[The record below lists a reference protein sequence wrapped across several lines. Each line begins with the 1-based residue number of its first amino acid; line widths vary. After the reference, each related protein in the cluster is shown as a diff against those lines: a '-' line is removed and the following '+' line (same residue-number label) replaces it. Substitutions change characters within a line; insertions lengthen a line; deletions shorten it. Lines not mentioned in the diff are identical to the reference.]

1 MDEKDK
7 DFEQFYISIYGT
19 MLYYC
24 KSCGQK
30 NEDADEIVDEAFV
43 RMCRAWDRCSALDSI
58 RRKKWIFST
67 IDNIIRERR
76 KKHTPVIEDIDDHIR
91 ELEDEVGDELKRS
104 FENIKFEIYVD
115 RIKEILP
122 PGEWDTFEEI
132 VIKQHD
138 YKEAAERLGRS
149 ISVVYLQ
156 MERIRKK
163 IEKKKKDV
171 LK

>member
-1 MDEKDK
+1 MDEKGK
-7 DFEQFYISIYGT
+7 DFECFYQSTYVA
-19 MLYYC
+19 MHNYC
-24 KSCGQK
+24 KHRGQK
-30 NEDADEIVDEAFV
+30 DEDADEIVDEAFV
-43 RMCRAWDRCSALDSI
+43 RMWHTWDRCSALDNI
-58 RRKKWIFST
+58 RRKKWIFSA

-76 KKHTPVIEDIDDHIR
+76 KKHTPVIEDIDDHIE
-91 ELEDEVGDELKRS
+91 ELEDKVGDELNRA
-104 FENIKFEIYVD
+104 FEKIKFDIYVD

-122 PGEWDTFEEI
+122 PSEWETFEEI

-138 YKEAAERLGRS
+138 YKEAAEKLGRS

-156 MERIRKK
+156 MARIRKK